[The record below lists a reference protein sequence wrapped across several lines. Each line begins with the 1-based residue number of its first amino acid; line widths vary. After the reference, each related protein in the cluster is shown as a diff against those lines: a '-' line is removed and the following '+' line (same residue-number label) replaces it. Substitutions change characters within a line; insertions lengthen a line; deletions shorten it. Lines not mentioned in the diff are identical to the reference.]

1 MAEIMGMSIA
11 ELINFFERNQQLSD
25 VAERALRLQT
35 WKEDVVSASSR
46 RVFSKRRDQVHL
58 PL

>member
-25 VAERALRLQT
+25 VAERDLRLQT
-35 WKEDVVSASSR
+35 CKEDVVSASSR
-46 RVFSKRRDQVHL
+46 RVFSK
-58 PL
+58 

>member
-1 MAEIMGMSIA
+1 MADIMGMSIA

-25 VAERALRLQT
+25 VAERDLRLQT

-46 RVFSKRRDQVHL
+46 RVFSKWRDQVHL